1 MRIGTRGANTTG
13 APQVRPLLFCLGNCP
28 MTSSPQTIAVLG
40 GTGAEGSGIALRL
53 AHAGHTVLV
62 GSRDADKAARVCEEL

>member
-1 MRIGTRGANTTG
+1 
-13 APQVRPLLFCLGNCP
+13 